1 MSSNPVLISGRT
13 LDVFCLWVEDR
24 RSRNNKCTPSGS
36 QRKPPI
42 APWFAL
48 RVCVADE
55 ASEWCG
61 FIGYGVSGEGTQ
73 VIPAGVRMCGKY
85 TG

>member
-1 MSSNPVLISGRT
+1 MLISGRT
-13 LDVFCLWVEDR
+13 LGDFSLWVEDR

-36 QRKPPI
+36 QKSHPVST
-42 APWFAL
+42 WFAL

-73 VIPAGVRMCGKY
+73 VIAAGVRMCRKY

>member
-1 MSSNPVLISGRT
+1 MVIVYGRNTIGVEIISVPLLVHKESQPVL
-13 LDVFCLWVEDR
+13 
-24 RSRNNKCTPSGS
+24 
-36 QRKPPI
+36 
-42 APWFAL
+42 PWFAL

-61 FIGYGVSGEGTQ
+61 FIGYGVSSKGTQ
-73 VIPAGVRMCGKY
+73 VIAARVRMCRKY

>member
-1 MSSNPVLISGRT
+1 MIFLYGWKTVGVEIISVPLLVHEESHPVS
-13 LDVFCLWVEDR
+13 
-24 RSRNNKCTPSGS
+24 
-36 QRKPPI
+36 
-42 APWFAL
+42 PWFAL

-73 VIPAGVRMCGKY
+73 VIAAGVRMCGKY

>member
-1 MSSNPVLISGRT
+1 MFFVYGRKTIGVKIISVPLLVHKESHT
-13 LDVFCLWVEDR
+13 V
-24 RSRNNKCTPSGS
+24 S
-36 QRKPPI
+36 
-42 APWFAL
+42 AWFAL

-61 FIGYGVSGEGTQ
+61 FIGYAVTSEGTQ
-73 VIPAGVRMCGKY
+73 VIAARVRMCRKY

>member
-1 MSSNPVLISGRT
+1 MLFVYGRNTIGVEIISLPLLVNKECHPVL
-13 LDVFCLWVEDR
+13 
-24 RSRNNKCTPSGS
+24 
-36 QRKPPI
+36 
-42 APWFAL
+42 PWFAL

-61 FIGYGVSGEGTQ
+61 FIGYGVSSEGTE
-73 VIPAGVRMCGKY
+73 VISVRVRMCGKY